1 MILRLRGQGQ
11 GQGQGWATEADVDHH
26 VVRRK
31 MLCTS
36 YYTLRWPRRG
46 KCMLWFSVA
55 LAVSYAAIRRCHT
68 RSKHWCHTRVPPSSE
83 RRTRNRFIY

>member
-1 MILRLRGQGQ
+1 MILRLR

-26 VVRRK
+26 VVHRK

-68 RSKHWCHTRVPPSSE
+68 RVPPSSE
-83 RRTRNRFIY
+83 RRTRNRLIY